1 MKVKKILSLIII
13 TAVFSSFLLNI
24 FRNIKLIEVF
34 PWKIELGNIVLLFLS
49 LLAVYPITSFS
60 WHLLTK
66 MMGFNVPLFE
76 NMRIWMFSNLGR
88 FLPGGVWQYPGRVL
102 LMSEKGIAKAKTV
115 NALVLEGVL
124 NLLVGLIVVTTSL
137 FFWKTPLKQNLTY
150 LPLLILAL
158 GLVLFGFTNRYL
170 LNAFMTLINRLIGK
184 KLELTAL
191 PISKLLPI
199 LMVFLLQYFF
209 SGSALFFLAK
219 TAIELPLS
227 QLPIFVA
234 IFTFSWLAG
243 YLAFFAP
250 GGLGVQEASI
260 AGLLSFYLPLPI
272 ASLIAISFRICF
284 YLVELITIL
293 LLWLE
298 RVLISS
304 KKSI

>member
-1 MKVKKILSLIII
+1 MKIKKILSLIIVA
-13 TAVFSSFLLNI
+13 AVFGFFLINLIKNI
-24 FRNIKLIEVF
+24 SQIKSF
-34 PWKIELGNIVLLFLS
+34 PWHLDPLNLTLLLLFLI
-49 LLAVYPITSFS
+49 LVYPTISYS
-60 WHLLTK
+60 WHILTK
-66 MMGFNVPLFE
+66 SLGFQINIFDNL
-76 NMRIWMFSNLGR
+76 RIWMFSNLGR

-102 LMSEKGIAKAKTV
+102 LMSEKGIPAAKTV
-115 NALVLEGVL
+115 NALVLESLL
-124 NLLVGLIVVTTSL
+124 NMVVGLLVVTTGL
-137 FFWKTPLKQNLTY
+137 LFWKTPLKQSLTF
-150 LPLLILAL
+150 LPLLIIIL
-158 GLVLFGFTNRYL
+158 GLVLAGLTNR
-170 LNAFMTLINRLIGK
+170 RLISLFTRLVKRFTGK
-184 KLELTAL
+184 EVQLTAL
-191 PISKLLPI
+191 SLKALLP
-199 LMVFLLQYFF
+199 LLLAFFLQDLF
-209 SGSALFFLAK
+209 SGAVLFFLTR
-219 TAIELPLS
+219 TAINLPLS

>member
-184 KLELTAL
+184 KLELAAL